1 MFDAQDR
8 QNKNIYCKMNTK
20 KNHIV
25 EPSHSKQFLMDF
37 RIPNGLNNLPLV
49 IFVHGIK
56 GFKGWGTWNLL
67 GDRIANE
74 GHIFVKFNFS
84 HNGTTLEKPND
95 FGDLEAFGRNN
106 YMLEL
111 EDLDA
116 VIDHCT
122 KNGSIADHWDGK
134 NIALIG
140 HSRGG
145 PICLVKAANDPR
157 ITKLVTWASVA
168 TFDYAWHDEK
178 VLADCKENGVMYRIN
193 SRTKLAMPLYYQ
205 FYENYLQNEDFL
217 NTEKAANELR
227 IPWLIMHGTKDKA
240 VPEEAAKKLL
250 TWSANAD
257 IALIENADHTFGGKH
272 PYTSDSL
279 PDHSESLVK
288 KTIEFLNQ

>member
-1 MFDAQDR
+1 
-8 QNKNIYCKMNTK
+8 MNTK

-25 EPSHSKQFLMDF
+25 EPSHTKRFLMDY
-37 RIPNGLNNLPLV
+37 RIPDGQTSLPLV
-49 IFVHGIK
+49 IFIHGIK

-74 GHIFVKFNFS
+74 GYIFTKFNFS
-84 HNGTTLEKPND
+84 HNGTTLEKPD
-95 FGDLEAFGRNN
+95 EFGDLEAFGRNN

-116 VIDHCT
+116 VINHCT
-122 KNGSIADHWDGK
+122 THIDIESHWDGQH
-134 NIALIG
+134 ITLIG

-178 VLADCKENGVMYRIN
+178 AMKDWKQNGVMYRVN

-205 FYENYLQNEDFL
+205 LYDNYLQNKDYL
-217 NTEKAANELR
+217 DTEKWAKALR
-227 IPWLIMHGTKDKA
+227 IPWLIVHGTNDTA
-240 VPEEAAKKLL
+240 VPDVAAKKLL

-257 IALIENADHTFGGKH
+257 LALIEGADHTFGGKH
-272 PYTSDSL
+272 PYQSDSL
-279 PDHSESLVK
+279 PQHSDSLIE
-288 KTIEFLNQ
+288 KTIEFLNR